1 MPRRRNV
8 APRPA
13 RRTRRPSPPTASE
26 AERRLL
32 ALARELGGL
41 GRDALPRAL
50 RALAAAYAPD
60 APLSRAVAHAFLA
73 TRGDKTGA
81 LALAW
86 ARPPRRKRAPARER
100 RRHYRRAPRRAAGD
114 RERCSAARRTARRR
128 PRPPPLTR
136 RGPRPPRRSG
146 ARRRGPGP
154 PARAPRR
161 AVRPPRRR

>member
-13 RRTRRPSPPTASE
+13 RRTRRPSPTASE

-86 ARPPRRKRAPARER
+86 AREQVRLALQELVEATPPSARGGVATPAETLAWLLLAAAEALALEPPSAIADRLKALTVLTGREVAP
-100 RRHYRRAPRRAAGD
+100 
-114 RERCSAARRTARRR
+114 
-128 PRPPPLTR
+128 
-136 RGPRPPRRSG
+136 
-146 ARRRGPGP
+146 
-154 PARAPRR
+154 
-161 AVRPPRRR
+161 

>member
-86 ARPPRRKRAPARER
+86 AREQVRLALQELVEATPPSARGGVATPAETLAWLLLAAAEALALEPPSAVADRLKALTVLTGREVAP
-100 RRHYRRAPRRAAGD
+100 
-114 RERCSAARRTARRR
+114 
-128 PRPPPLTR
+128 
-136 RGPRPPRRSG
+136 
-146 ARRRGPGP
+146 
-154 PARAPRR
+154 
-161 AVRPPRRR
+161 

>member
-50 RALAAAYAPD
+50 RALAAAHAPD
-60 APLSRAVAHAFLA
+60 APLSRAVAHAVLA
-73 TRGDKTGA
+73 TRGGKTGGP
-81 LALAW
+81 ALAW
-86 ARPPRRKRAPARER
+86 ARAEGRAPP
-100 RRHYRRAPRRAAGD
+100 HGVVGG
-114 RERCSAARRTARRR
+114 
-128 PRPPPLTR
+128 PP
-136 RGPRPPRRSG
+136 
-146 ARRRGPGP
+146 P
-154 PARAPRR
+154 PARRGR
-161 AVRPPRRR
+161 AG